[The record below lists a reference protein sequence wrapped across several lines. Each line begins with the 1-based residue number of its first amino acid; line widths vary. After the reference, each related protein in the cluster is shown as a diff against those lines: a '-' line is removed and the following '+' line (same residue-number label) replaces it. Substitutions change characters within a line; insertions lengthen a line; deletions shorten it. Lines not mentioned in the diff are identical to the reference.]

1 MSADRYLTLGG
12 EGHAQLRVLAS
23 RFHAHAFPIADEAD
37 FKARLASIAQ
47 QYHDARH
54 LCHAWVLGAKGERHR
69 ANDAGEPSGTAGK
82 PILTRIR
89 AAGLT
94 DSAVVVVRYFG
105 GTLLGKAGLVKA
117 YGESAAMALAEAP
130 VKECFVR
137 EEVRVEVGYAELEAV
152 RNAVIAANGMV
163 LSTAYGEGC
172 ILDVALPASIVEQ
185 MLEAWRRQGLD
196 ARRSLGQK

>member
-1 MSADRYLTLGG
+1 MSADRYLTLDG

-23 RFHAHAFPIADEAD
+23 RFHAHAFPIGDEAE

-54 LCHAWVLGAKGERHR
+54 LCHAWVLGPGGERHR
-69 ANDAGEPSGTAGK
+69 ANDAGEPSGTAGR

-94 DSAVVVVRYFG
+94 DCAVVVVRYFG

-117 YGESAAMALAEAP
+117 YGESAAMALADAP

-137 EEVRVEVGYAELEAV
+137 EPVRVVTGYAELEAV
-152 RNAVIAANGMV
+152 RNAVLNANGIV
-163 LSTAYGEGC
+163 RSTSYGEAC
-172 ILDVALPASIVEQ
+172 HLDVELPNGIVED
-185 MLEAWRRQGLD
+185 MLEIWRRQGLEVQ
-196 ARRSLGQK
+196 RTSVQK